1 MIAPSIT
8 TPEVTY
14 FQRATSSLRAS
25 ATIIGVFQR
34 PAFGTMRSLNHNVSV
49 DFG

>member
-8 TPEVTY
+8 TPELTY

-25 ATIIGVFQR
+25 ATIIGVFMR
-34 PAFGTMRSLNHNVSV
+34 PAFLATRFLNHIASA